1 MKNTIQE
8 WLIRA
13 NKKLTQAQIPSA
25 NLDAELILSKVL
37 SRERTYLHAKPDK
50 KLTKQQIFHANNW
63 LNLRAKR
70 VPLAYIFQEK
80 EFYGRNFFVNNSV
93 LVPRPETET
102 LIDCIKNLYIE
113 GDIILDVG
121 TGSGIIPISILAEFH
136 KNFGDNKNLE
146 VFASD
151 ISLSALAVANLNA
164 KKILNQEIPLFESDL
179 LEKIPQGILQKITIL
194 TANLPYVDQNWI
206 DFSEENELNHEPQI
220 ALYAEDGGLD
230 LYKKLFQQA
239 QNLPSIKFLLIE
251 ADPDQFQD
259 LEDVAKNHQFRLVQ
273 KQNYTLVFEKI
284 K

>member
-8 WLIRA
+8 WLTRA

-93 LVPRPETET
+93 LVPRPETEA
-102 LIDCIKNLYIE
+102 LIDCIKNLYTE
-113 GDIILDVG
+113 EDIVLDVG
-121 TGSGIIPISILAEFH
+121 TGSGIIPISILAEFY
-136 KNFGDNKNLE
+136 KNFGDNKSLE

-179 LEKIPQGILQKITIL
+179 LEKIPQDILQKITIL

-206 DFSEENELNHEPQI
+206 DFSTENELHHEPQI
-220 ALYAEDGGLD
+220 ALYAEDGGLY
-230 LYKKLFQQA
+230 LYKKLFQQT

-259 LEDVAKNHQFRLVQ
+259 LEDIAKNHQFRLLQ